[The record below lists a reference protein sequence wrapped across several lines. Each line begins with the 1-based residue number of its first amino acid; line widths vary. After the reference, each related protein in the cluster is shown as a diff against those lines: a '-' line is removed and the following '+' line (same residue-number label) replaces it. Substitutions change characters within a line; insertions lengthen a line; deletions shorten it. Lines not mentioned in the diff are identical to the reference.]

1 MTLVVIEKFNSRQP
15 LDGSNQVLI
24 AQAKRLEAKLRKKY
38 RDLVDT
44 FNTGLNNNKQSKQQ
58 QDGQEEKKEMA
69 PVNQEEEQ
77 EEEEALAVREAI
89 NSSTLRLSSG
99 LRVQVQFGPS
109 KSMSRLKQK
118 GPPRSVLDY
127 TRATVVFAD
136 PLLLALFFDLFKATF
151 KVVRV
156 MNKFLLLDKKQ
167 KKNINKNKDKGH
179 EVKEEGEGAEGAEQ
193 LPQPPN
199 VHVNFVFEGH
209 VCEVQLFLED
219 FLWIKEFSHKPYEI
233 VRLARDKKGNKKK
246 QKEADSKEL
255 REAVEHIL
263 AEGVYDPHPGP
274 ALYPPPLAQS
284 NNNKLLG
291 FHSSSQ
297 GE

>member
-1 MTLVVIEKFNSRQP
+1 M
-15 LDGSNQVLI
+15 LI
-24 AQAKRLEAKLRKKY
+24 AQAKRLEAKLRRKY

-44 FNTGLNNNKQSKQQ
+44 FNTGLNNNKDKDKGEKKEHQPHQE
-58 QDGQEEKKEMA
+58 EEKKQEQQ
-69 PVNQEEEQ
+69 NQ
-77 EEEEALAVREAI
+77 ALPLTII
-89 NSSTLRLSSG
+89 NSSSLRLSSG
-99 LRVQVQFGPS
+99 LRVQVKFGPS

-136 PLLLALFFDLFKATF
+136 PLLLALFFDLFKVTF

-156 MNKFLLLDKKQ
+156 TNKFLLLEKK
-167 KKNINKNKDKGH
+167 KKGNNNDNK
-179 EVKEEGEGAEGAEQ
+179 EGQEAEEQ

-233 VRLARDKKGNKKK
+233 VRLARDKKGKKK
-246 QKEADSKEL
+246 IMADSKEL

-274 ALYPPPLAQS
+274 ELYPLLDNS
-284 NNNKLLG
+284 NHKLFG
-291 FHSSSQ
+291 FLS